1 MQEAVQS
8 LSACTG
14 AAVETLRKIVD
25 NPSASDIN
33 KIAAARALL
42 EFALRFS
49 DSAGSAAVPTVARR
63 LLPQTLRCCCFR
75 LECSRS
81 LSAAVGVCSTL
92 EAASISTAAEMHSH
106 IAGSAGPLKWLGLPN
121 VCTWVRRWIFRPP
134 ERQRLKRTR
143 QSSSPGRIGLA
154 LWRSR
159 SGTTMPPRRR
169 AEHPTIY

>member
-49 DSAGSAAVPTVARR
+49 DSAGSAAVPTVVMIDDVPRTAR
-63 LLPQTLRCCCFR
+63 LFL
-75 LECSRS
+75 
-81 LSAAVGVCSTL
+81 G
-92 EAASISTAAEMHSH
+92 
-106 IAGSAGPLKWLGLPN
+106 AGSENDEQEGGVN
-121 VCTWVRRWIFRPP
+121 
-134 ERQRLKRTR
+134 E
-143 QSSSPGRIGLA
+143 
-154 LWRSR
+154 
-159 SGTTMPPRRR
+159 
-169 AEHPTIY
+169 